1 MSAGFGTGGPAWGR
15 RNRPYPDQPLRAR
28 WDPTDSSGRRR
39 VDRDAQPEPK
49 QRSALG
55 RFVSTYGWRAYM
67 IPALTVLTVVL
78 LVLTIRNGEPAALD
92 DGPADLTARNLDI
105 NKTTTAVGA
114 PSEQVNPDAM
124 PAGVLPAGGPFTAQG
139 EKVYH
144 QVREWGAQVGTGQ
157 VYTYTV
163 EVEDGVDPQNFGGEA
178 SFAKM
183 VDATLANRRSWIG
196 DGKIAFRRVI
206 SDNPDMRISLS
217 SSGTAR
223 ELCGYQIKLETS
235 CYYPPDKRVV
245 LNEARWVRGAH
256 SYQGDD
262 LLYRQYLINHE
273 VGHGIGYEHHL
284 PCPRDGAL
292 APVMMQQSFGVSNKD
307 ILTFDPDID
316 ADPSFVCTPN
326 PWPFPDKG

>member
-1 MSAGFGTGGPAWGR
+1 M
-15 RNRPYPDQPLRAR
+15 RAR
-28 WDPTDSSGRRR
+28 WDPTDGGGRQR
-39 VDRDAQPEPK
+39 VDRGAQPGRKK
-49 QRSALG
+49 QSALG
-55 RFVSTYGWRAYM
+55 RFMSAYGWRAYA
-67 IPALTVLTVVL
+67 IPVLTVLTVLL
-78 LVLTIRNGEPAALD
+78 LVLTIKDGGGSNGGS
-92 DGPADLTARNLDI
+92 GPTDLAARNTNI
-105 NKTTTAVGA
+105 NKTTTAIGA

-124 PAGVLPAGGPFTAQG
+124 PAGVLPAGPPFTAQG

-144 QVREWGAQVGTGQ
+144 QVRGRTPQVGTGQ

-163 EVEDGVDPQNFGGEA
+163 EVEDGINAQDFGGEQA
-178 SFAKM
+178 FAKM
-183 VDATLANRRSWIG
+183 VDSTLANQRSWIG
-196 DGKIAFRRVI
+196 DGKVAFRRVT
-206 SDNPDMRISLS
+206 SDNPDLRVSLS

-235 CYYPPDKRVV
+235 CYYPPDKRMV

-284 PCPRDGAL
+284 PCPRNGAL

-316 ADPSFVCTPN
+316 ANPSFVCKPN